1 VIKTLAIVCGG
12 LILLLI
18 VVALLVYLTLSNP
31 GLLDFG
37 LHHDVFPVV
46 GGNSSARANLRS

>member
-12 LILLLI
+12 LVLLLI
-18 VVALLVYLTLSNP
+18 VVALIVYLTLSNP

-37 LHHDVFPVV
+37 LGDGVFRFAGVLTRITH
-46 GGNSSARANLRS
+46 G

>member
-37 LHHDVFPVV
+37 LHHDVFPVA